1 MVSIWPKRCSC
12 LDSPADDPKR
22 QAQLKFI
29 HSGDTVAMVM
39 VVPDGALPCE
49 LHLLFQL
56 PFVFPARNISLKCTQ
71 DTDEFLSDLN
81 SVEPKEYALRMY
93 DSVGKLGSNILSGNV
108 DRLGSYSECL
118 STYAPSGGFQGQYC
132 KLHVLQGG
140 ADYSVG
146 VCVPDSCAEEDV
158 TAMAQLGILRFR
170 NASFWAPS
178 LSLFTMNAPSTS
190 GGGVAR
196 CAAGKFPLDA
206 FAAVCLFFTL
216 LGLALPLAGTAY
228 VAARG
233 WGSDHK
239 ASPAHGT
246 HSATYGSL
254 PLTETE
260 SSEPGNRT
268 QRPGG
273 RAHVSLS
280 GAASRGKRFLGAMD
294 HALKCFSWQKN
305 VPAIWSTKAPG
316 STCSALNGIRV
327 LSLLW
332 IMSGHTGQM
341 TAWLSLDN
349 VLEWRA
355 RVLKNPLYLYSRSGP
370 FYLGVDTFFLISGW
384 LSVRSFLKMQ
394 QLSEKGITA
403 SVILRYYFDR
413 LLRLQP
419 LHMYSVCLV
428 VGLFSLVPWGPVW
441 EVPKLHLDNCRQAWW
456 TNLLLLN
463 DFLWLRNACNGWTW
477 YLASDFHFHL
487 TTPVIVSVHG
497 KSKHV
502 LALLG
507 AALFLASFT
516 ATALLTLA
524 HDLPVAAP
532 SEASENATVLYFS
545 EYYTKPYC
553 RFGPFLVGVF
563 LSLFMHQDHQAN
575 VLKTKV
581 QALLGW
587 IACLSTLFAVVAVA
601 YAVDDTSATPSA
613 AAAVYQALHR
623 TLWAV
628 AVGWVVFAC
637 HEGYGGPVNQLL
649 SWGTWSFLASIS
661 YACYLAHPVA
671 IILYNG
677 LQETLIHYTDTN
689 MLYLF
694 SGHCLLTFT
703 AGLALTL
710 FIEKPCQELKRC
722 LLGSVPAGPGTS

>member
-1 MVSIWPKRCSC
+1 MLLLALSSRRCEEAGSFNVSI
-12 LDSPADDPKR
+12 LVAGGNG
-22 QAQLKFI
+22 
-29 HSGDTVAMVM
+29 HSGD
-39 VVPDGALPCE
+39 GELPCE
-49 LHLLFQL
+49 VYLLFQL
-56 PFVFPARNISLKCTQ
+56 PFVFPARNISLKCMR

-93 DSVGKLGSNILSGNV
+93 DSVGKLGSNILNGNV

-118 STYAPSGGFQGQYC
+118 STHAPSGSFQGQYC
-132 KLHVLQGG
+132 KLQILQDV

-158 TAMAQLGILRFR
+158 TALAQLGILRFR
-170 NASFWAPS
+170 NASFLAPS
-178 LSLFTMNAPSTS
+178 LSLFTMNVSSLPDV
-190 GGGVAR
+190 GVAR
-196 CAAGKFPLDA
+196 CAAGMFPLDV

-233 WGSDHK
+233 WGSDRG
-239 ASPAHGT
+239 ASSTLGAHA
-246 HSATYGSL
+246 ATYGSL
-254 PLTETE
+254 PLRETE
-260 SSEPGNRT
+260 RSEPRSRIEWPVGL
-268 QRPGG
+268 
-273 RAHVSLS
+273 AHLA
-280 GAASRGKRFLGAMD
+280 GTPSRGKRCLGAVD
-294 HALKCFSWQKN
+294 RALRCFSWQKN
-305 VPAIWSTKAPG
+305 VPAIWTTTTPG

-332 IMSGHTGQM
+332 IMSGHTSQM

-349 VLEWRA
+349 VFEWKA

-384 LSVRSFLKMQ
+384 LSTRSFLKMQ
-394 QLSEKGITA
+394 QSSEKGITA
-403 SVILRYYFDR
+403 KVILRYYFSR
-413 LLRLQP
+413 LIRLQP
-419 LHMYSVCLV
+419 LHLYSVCLL

-463 DFLWLRNACNGWTW
+463 DFLLVRKACNGWTW
-477 YLASDFHFHL
+477 YLANDFHFHL
-487 TTPVIVSVHG
+487 TTPVIVFVHG

-502 LALLG
+502 LVLLG

-563 LSLFMHQDHQAN
+563 LSLFMHQNHQAN
-575 VLKTKV
+575 ILKTKV

-587 IACLSTLFAVVAVA
+587 ICSLSSLFAVVAVA
-601 YAVDDTSATPSA
+601 YAVDDTSATPSV
-613 AAAVYQALHR
+613 AAAVYQAVHR
-623 TLWAV
+623 SLWAA

-637 HEGYGGPVNQLL
+637 HEGYGGLVNQLL
-649 SWGTWSFLASIS
+649 ACGMWSFLASIS
-661 YACYLAHPVA
+661 YACYLVHPIV

-689 MLYLF
+689 MFYLF
-694 SGHCLLTFT
+694 SGHCLLTFV

-722 LLGSVPAGPGTS
+722 LLGPIPEGPGTA